1 MVEAAHHTKFVYLF
15 RCLTDRLKVVSLEQ
29 TTQTNFG
36 RVVYFFGLAE
46 VHNKNTSHM
55 GVKEFQDG

>member
-1 MVEAAHHTKFVYLF
+1 
-15 RCLTDRLKVVSLEQ
+15 LEQ

-46 VHNKNTSHM
+46 VHNKKTSRV